1 MLRIAIDRIDDLLD
15 QASDVE
21 LEPDSGEQSGDL
33 AEMLADDPA
42 YRRLAETLAGLTTE
56 ELYEL
61 LALSVLARS
70 DAAADEWPAV
80 LAEARSA
87 PEETLRDELARALLL
102 SDEIETALERLGL
115 SMPEEEAAGDE
126 EYEVEE
132 DDDDDDEEEEQ
143 ADEEEEGDEEVNED
157 DDEALAID
165 EDEDE

>member
-1 MLRIAIDRIDDLLD
+1 MLTIAIDRIDDLLD

-21 LEPDSGEQSGDL
+21 LDPDSDEQSDL

-80 LAEARSA
+80 LAEARSM
-87 PEETLRDELARALLL
+87 PGETLRDEIARALLL

-115 SMPEEEAAGDE
+115 SVPDEEAAADE

-132 DDDDDDEEEEQ
+132 DDDDDDDEEQ

-165 EDEDE
+165 EDEEE